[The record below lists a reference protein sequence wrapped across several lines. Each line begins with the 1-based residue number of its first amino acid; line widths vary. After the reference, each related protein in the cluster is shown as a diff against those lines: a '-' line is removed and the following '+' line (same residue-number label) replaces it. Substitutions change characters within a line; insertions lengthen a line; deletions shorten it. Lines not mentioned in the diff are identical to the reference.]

1 MPKRLESAYSVTVDM
16 DDERSVFQGHLRI
29 VRSARR
35 ARALRKRGVE
45 VDCYNNP
52 LGLGNGPTRFW
63 TWYETEP
70 SYDARAAERKRRAL
84 LRRAIREAKATGGLD
99 WVDALLRRIRVT
111 IVAPEN
117 PNGLTYDMSK
127 ASVYYD
133 ISTPEARAQAWAESH
148 EVELE

>member
-1 MPKRLESAYSVTVDM
+1 MPKALEHAYSVTVDM
-16 DDERSVFQGHLRI
+16 DDERSVFQGHIRF

-63 TWYETEP
+63 VWYETLE
-70 SYDARAAERKRRAL
+70 SYEARAAARKHRALVRRAV
-84 LRRAIREAKATGGLD
+84 REAQRDYGLD
-99 WVDALLRRIRVT
+99 WVDALLRRIRVS

-117 PNGLTYDMSK
+117 PGGLTYDMSK
-127 ASVYYD
+127 AFLRYD
-133 ISTPEARAQAWAESH
+133 I
-148 EVELE
+148 EVDIE